1 MKKLL
6 IPLLAALLFPT
17 SVNANVDPEVHK
29 LCLPAADYLGC
40 VKAMTGDSN
49 SIEVITNPG
58 TATTKGNSCPFGYAY
73 IGKGYCREVTCIMN
87 KPNSST
93 LAAKQWKCNK
103 GGFMKLDGFGLNLGD
118 QTRIGNDSTCPEGEP
133 KVGWNSTCDSPYKEP
148 LKENRIVG
156 RELYR

>member
-1 MKKLL
+1 MKRLL
-6 IPLLAALLFPT
+6 LPLLAALLFPT

-73 IGKGYCREVTCIMN
+73 IGNGYCREVVCSHKGGQNAPVI
-87 KPNSST
+87 
-93 LAAKQWKCNK
+93 AGKQWRCKPW
-103 GGFMKLDGFGLNLGD
+103 GLTPLMLRLGT
-118 QTRIGNDSTCPEGEP
+118 QSRVGNNSDCPVGEP
-133 KVGWNSTCDSPYKEP
+133 EVGWNSTCDEPYIEP
-148 LKENRIVG
+148 IKKDRIVG
-156 RELYR
+156 RQI